1 MKKQIPA
8 MLEIYKE
15 FHNQM
20 DKPGFLP
27 LIQAAAKI
35 FDAPVVFTDNKYQLV
50 SLYPSR
56 KMDDFVY
63 DTLLETGGLP
73 EETIAAF
80 HSAYLHQPGKRYEP
94 FFEKEGLVKDCPR
107 IFAEVYDDV
116 SILGHVAIFLKDR
129 KFEPWQLEATSILTQ
144 VLRIKI
150 NLSNQMPS
158 IHSETLQYLLN
169 RNTTKQSKVRAIAEL
184 SKFKLKNAILI
195 VAPLDQ
201 TKSQHAFASV
211 AINYFLH
218 KYPSSIPTI
227 YNDDLVVLLTTDGIH
242 TDLHDTADKISEYLS
257 QYHMISGAVDPVTN
271 LFALPD
277 LYLQGH
283 LTAMFRY
290 KIELADKDL
299 KTKLYYYKDIAPS
312 PMFLYLS
319 QQEEYKCFIHPVL
332 EKISEYDKEN
342 DTNYYE
348 TLASY
353 CRYLFQKNDT
363 SEAMHIHRNT
373 LNYRLSRIEELF
385 DLNLQHYQT
394 LLYLLMSF
402 EMVSY
407 QNL

>member
-1 MKKQIPA
+1 MEKQIPT
-8 MLEIYKE
+8 MLEIYQA
-15 FHNQM
+15 FHKQM
-20 DKPGFLP
+20 DKPGFRP
-27 LIQAAAKI
+27 LIRSAAKI

-50 SLYPSR
+50 SLYPAK

-73 EETIAAF
+73 EETIAEF

-107 IFAEVYDDV
+107 IFAEVYDEINV
-116 SILGHVAIFLKDR
+116 LGHVAIFLKNRD
-129 KFEPWQLEATSILTQ
+129 FEPWQLEATSILTE

-158 IHSETLQYLLN
+158 VHSDTLQYLLN
-169 RNTTKQSKVRAIAEL
+169 RNTTKQAKARAIVEL
-184 SKFKLKNAILI
+184 SKFKLMNAILI

-227 YNDDLVVLLTTDGIH
+227 YNDDLVVLITTDGIQI
-242 TDLHDTADKISEYLS
+242 DLHDTAEKISEYLS
-257 QYHMISGAVDPVTN
+257 QYHMISGAVDLVSD

-277 LYLQGH
+277 MYLQGR
-283 LTAMFRY
+283 LTALLRY
-290 KIELADKDL
+290 KKEFADKDL
-299 KTKLYYYKDIAPS
+299 KTKLFYYKDVAPS
-312 PMFLYLS
+312 PLFLYLS
-319 QQEEYKCFIHPVL
+319 QQEAYKCFIHPVL
-332 EKISEYDKEN
+332 ESISEYDKEY
-342 DTNYYE
+342 DTTYYE

-353 CRYLFQKNDT
+353 CKHLFQKNDT
-363 SEAMHIHRNT
+363 SEDMHIHRNT

-385 DLNLQHYQT
+385 NLNLGQYQT
-394 LLYLLMSF
+394 LLYLLLSF
-402 EMVSY
+402 EMVSS
-407 QNL
+407 QN